1 MANLAQQQT
10 TTNVEFAVR
19 LGGRVMFTL
28 TDPVMQSMIDNPTK
42 AHVALTEP
50 DVLVRPTRPNK
61 RGFRSYV
68 ISLPA
73 DDRGGVM
80 DLGYIN
86 FYHHRI
92 DADST
97 ATEIYDACEK
107 LKTELKTVMPEHV
120 SFIVSDEAKESSLAA
135 RFAKRS

>member
-1 MANLAQQQT
+1 
-10 TTNVEFAVR
+10 
-19 LGGRVMFTL
+19 
-28 TDPVMQSMIDNPTK
+28 
-42 AHVALTEP
+42 
-50 DVLVRPTRPNK
+50 
-61 RGFRSYV
+61 
-68 ISLPA
+68 
-73 DDRGGVM
+73 M

-107 LKTELKTVMPEHV
+107 LKAELKTVMPEHV